1 VNDKHPGI
9 LQAARFE
16 NNLSLPISN
25 DIKRRWFRGG
35 ILYTEPLF
43 KGTIEAFRLFQS
55 FLSCSIGL
63 SEGSQVESLLFAE
76 AVDSFKAK
84 NDAKA
89 QFKRHIQRYTFQVS
103 FF

>member
-43 KGTIEAFRLFQS
+43 KGI
-55 FLSCSIGL
+55 
-63 SEGSQVESLLFAE
+63 FAE